1 MLAFVP
7 IGVGLT
13 EETPATPTDIEAVA
27 PIVMT
32 IDQIEEVPEEEEE
45 IIIEEQ
51 EQEQEILIE
60 TQEAEVT
67 EEDIT
72 EAEEIAETTA
82 PEEIIEEPMEEPIE
96 EAIIEP
102 IEESIED
109 PIIRTVKLY
118 ASWEN
123 QECTYL
129 GDEITLWFVT
139 EGFDDVS
146 YMIQWEYSE
155 NGIDFFAIKNA
166 NDQTYKF
173 IIDEINC
180 NYYWRV
186 KLTIIT

>member
-1 MLAFVP
+1 MLAVVP

-32 IDQIEEVPEEEEE
+32 IDQIEEVPEEEE

-72 EAEEIAETTA
+72 DVEEITEATV
-82 PEEIIEEPMEEPIE
+82 PEEIIEESAEEPVE

-109 PIIRTVKLY
+109 PIIRTIKLH

-123 QECTYL
+123 QEYTYL
-129 GDEITLWFVT
+129 GDEITLWFVA

-146 YMIQWEYSE
+146 YIIQWEYSE
-155 NGIDFFAIKNA
+155 NGSDFFAIKNA
-166 NDQTYKF
+166 NNQTYKF